1 MSKLQVSGEHIRGV
15 ALVAEGTDSKG
26 IITKEF
32 LILSFVLFVSYCN
45 VAVFFQFHRHLA
57 SLPINAEWDGFII
70 ALFSLVVIAV
80 RLFISPFLAPGNS
93 YFWLSLSTALLIPVM
108 FLYDPA
114 RDVWSLS
121 LVRAIHGTVY
131 AVMVTALT
139 SRVVSC
145 IPRDKSAQAFGLVSV
160 MTLLPY
166 AVIPPLLGPLT
177 LWAGGF
183 ERVLELSSL
192 LFLLVLPLL
201 FFIRKIDPAVAV
213 PNRKF
218 TAAEFRENLKDPSI
232 ILLLLISL
240 LIWTTFTPVF
250 FFLKDYG
257 HRIGI
262 DNPGWFFTLSIFT
275 EIGVRLF
282 AGSFFDRIDK
292 RKLLAF
298 SMLWLCLGY
307 VGIVSLRGELLFYS
321 LGLFMGLGWGVAIP
335 VLSGLVFD
343 VSAPRFKALNTN
355 LSMVMFQGGF
365 FLGPLAG
372 GTIMVNYGYP
382 ALYYTCAAVQ
392 VVSVMAALAVRT
404 GRE

>member
-1 MSKLQVSGEHIRGV
+1 MGDT
-15 ALVAEGTDSKG
+15 ADSKR

-32 LILSFVLFVSYCN
+32 LVLCFVLFVSYCN
-45 VAVFFQFHRHLA
+45 VAVFFQFHRHIA
-57 SLPINAEWDGFII
+57 SLSIDADWYGFLI
-70 ALFSLVVIAV
+70 ALFALVVIVV
-80 RLFISPFLAPGNS
+80 RFFISPFLTQENS

-114 RDVWSLS
+114 RDAWTLS
-121 LVRAIHGTVY
+121 LVRVIHGVVY
-131 AVMVTALT
+131 TVMVTALT

-145 IPRDKSAQAFGLVSV
+145 IPRDKSAQAFGLISV

-183 ERVLELSSL
+183 LRVLELSSL
-192 LFLLVLPLL
+192 LFLLALPLL
-201 FFIRKIDPAVAV
+201 FVIRKSEPADIMPAW
-213 PNRKF
+213 KF
-218 TAAEFRENLKDPSI
+218 NTAELRENLRDPSI

-262 DNPGWFFTLSIFT
+262 GNPGWFFTLSIFT

-282 AGSFFDRIDK
+282 AGSFFDRMDK
-292 RKLLAF
+292 RKLLAL
-298 SMLWLCLGY
+298 SMMWLGLGY
-307 VGIVSLRGELLFYS
+307 VALVNLRGEFVFYG
-321 LGLFMGLGWGVAIP
+321 LGLFMGLGWGVAMP

-343 VSAPRFKALNTN
+343 VSEPRFKALNTN

-372 GTIMVNYGYP
+372 GAVMVNFGYP
-382 ALYYTCAAVQ
+382 ALYYICAAVQ
-392 VVSVMAALAVRT
+392 AAGVMAALAVRKD
-404 GRE
+404 GKNKIQI

>member
-1 MSKLQVSGEHIRGV
+1 MEGRTGLQG
-15 ALVAEGTDSKG
+15 L
-26 IITKEF
+26 ITKEF
-32 LILSFVLFVSYCN
+32 LVLNFVLFVSYCN

-57 SLPINAEWDGFII
+57 SLDIGADWHGFII

-80 RLFISPFLAPGNS
+80 RLFISPFLAHGKAF
-93 YFWLSLSTALLIPVM
+93 FWLTLSTALLIPVM

-114 RDVWSLS
+114 RDAWSLS
-121 LVRAIHGTVY
+121 LVRVIHGTVY

-139 SRVVSC
+139 SRVVTC
-145 IPRDKSAQAFGLVSV
+145 IPHDRSAQAFGMMSV

-166 AVIPPLLGPLT
+166 AVVPPLLGPLT
-177 LWAGGF
+177 VWAGGF
-183 ERVLELSSL
+183 QRVLELSSL
-192 LFLLVLPLL
+192 LFVLVLPLL
-201 FFIRKIDPAVAV
+201 FSIRKTGPASAV
-213 PNRKF
+213 PGWKF
-218 TAAEFRENLKDPSI
+218 NAAELRENLKDPSI

-282 AGSFFDRIDK
+282 AGSFFDRMDK
-292 RKLLAF
+292 RKLLAA

-307 VGIVSLRGELLFYS
+307 VGLVQLRGEFFFYG
-321 LGLFMGLGWGVAIP
+321 LGLFMGVGWGVAIP

-372 GTIMVNYGYP
+372 GLVMVHSGY
-382 ALYYTCAAVQ
+382 ATLYYACAAVQ
-392 VVSVMAALAVRT
+392 VACVAAALAVRAV
-404 GRE
+404 RK

>member
-1 MSKLQVSGEHIRGV
+1 M
-15 ALVAEGTDSKG
+15 TDTKG

-32 LILSFVLFVSYCN
+32 LVLCFVLFVSYCN

-57 SLPINAEWDGFII
+57 SLSIEAGWYGFII

-80 RLFISPFLAPGNS
+80 RLFISPFLAQENS
-93 YFWLSLSTALLIPVM
+93 YFWLFLSTALLIPVM

-114 RDVWSLS
+114 RGVWSLS
-121 LVRAIHGTVY
+121 LVRVIHGMVY

-145 IPRDKSAQAFGLVSV
+145 IPRDRSAQAFGLISV

-166 AVIPPLLGPLT
+166 ALIPPLLGPLT
-177 LWAGGF
+177 VWAGGF
-183 ERVLELSSL
+183 QRILELSSL
-192 LFLLVLPLL
+192 LFVLVLPLL
-201 FFIRKIDPAVAV
+201 FTIRKIEPANVV
-213 PNRKF
+213 PNWKF
-218 TAAEFRENLKDPSI
+218 NTAELQENLKDPSV
-232 ILLLLISL
+232 ILLMLVSL

-275 EIGVRLF
+275 EIGVRLLG
-282 AGSFFDRIDK
+282 GSFFDRMDK
-292 RKLLAF
+292 RKMLAF
-298 SMLWLCLGY
+298 SMMWLCLGY
-307 VGIVSLRGELLFYS
+307 IALIHVRNEILFYS

-343 VSAPRFKALNTN
+343 VSETRFKALNTN

-365 FLGPLAG
+365 VLGPLAG
-372 GTIMVNYGYP
+372 GAIMVNYSYP
-382 ALYYTCAAVQ
+382 ALYYACAVVQ
-392 VVSVMAALAVRT
+392 IVSVIAALAVRK
-404 GRE
+404 GEKIQHGFE

>member
-1 MSKLQVSGEHIRGV
+1 M
-15 ALVAEGTDSKG
+15 TDTKG

-32 LILSFVLFVSYCN
+32 LVLCFVLFVSYCN

-57 SLPINAEWDGFII
+57 SLSIEAGWYGFII

-80 RLFISPFLAPGNS
+80 RLFISPFLAQENS
-93 YFWLSLSTALLIPVM
+93 YFWLFLSTALLIPVM

-114 RDVWSLS
+114 RGVWSLS
-121 LVRAIHGTVY
+121 LVRVIHGMVY

-145 IPRDKSAQAFGLVSV
+145 IPRDRSAQAFGLISV

-166 AVIPPLLGPLT
+166 ALIPPLLGPLT
-177 LWAGGF
+177 VWAGGF
-183 ERVLELSSL
+183 QRILELSSL
-192 LFLLVLPLL
+192 LFVLVLPLL
-201 FFIRKIDPAVAV
+201 FTIRKIEPANVV
-213 PNRKF
+213 PNWKF
-218 TAAEFRENLKDPSI
+218 NAAELQENLKDPSV
-232 ILLLLISL
+232 ILLMLVSL

-275 EIGVRLF
+275 EIGVRLLG
-282 AGSFFDRIDK
+282 GSFFDRMDK
-292 RKLLAF
+292 RKMLAF
-298 SMLWLCLGY
+298 SMMWLCLGY
-307 VGIVSLRGELLFYS
+307 IALIHVRNEILFYS

-343 VSAPRFKALNTN
+343 VSETRFKALNTN

-365 FLGPLAG
+365 VLGPLAG
-372 GTIMVNYGYP
+372 GAIMVNYSYP
-382 ALYYTCAAVQ
+382 ALYYACAVVQ
-392 VVSVMAALAVRT
+392 IVSVIAALAVRK
-404 GRE
+404 GEKIQHGFE